1 VVDALSRIHR
11 SLRPEGVLVDLH
23 PQPTDSAVEVWQEGR
38 ITQLGHIGSEADV
51 RDILEARLRLDQV
64 ERDGW
69 YAIER
74 LAVFDL
80 LFHFPDVDE
89 WLTYMAENE
98 PEIEL
103 PEELVSR
110 ARLLLSAAEG
120 ELVIREPAR
129 ASGLR
134 RLPGPGDGHRV
145 GDPPSTGRG

>member
-1 VVDALSRIHR
+1 MVDALRRIHR

-23 PQPTDSAVEVWQEGR
+23 PEPTNSAVEVWQDGR
-38 ITQLGHIGSEADV
+38 ITQLGHIGSEADI
-51 RDILEARLRLDQV
+51 RDIVEARLRLDQM
-64 ERDGW
+64 EKDGW

-74 LAVFDL
+74 RRVFDL

-89 WLTYMAENE
+89 WLTYMAEEE

-110 ARLLLSAAEG
+110 ARRRLSAVEG

-134 RLPGPGDGHRV
+134 RLPG
-145 GDPPSTGRG
+145 TGGGT